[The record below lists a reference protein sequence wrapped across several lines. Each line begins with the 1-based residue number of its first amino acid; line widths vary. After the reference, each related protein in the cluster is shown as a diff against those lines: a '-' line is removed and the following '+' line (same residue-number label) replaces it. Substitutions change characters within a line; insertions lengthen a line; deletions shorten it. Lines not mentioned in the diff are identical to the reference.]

1 MENKQIKI
9 ETLNTR
15 VDTARDLSLKVLKRT
30 NEINKCAHLAE
41 MAIVYGNRFRPVS
54 SEVNRQLNYSENLY
68 YKGEYKKSL
77 ELTANM
83 LEKIEPG
90 VYNRLVKKY
99 TEN

>member
-1 MENKQIKI
+1 MDNTTKMIK
-9 ETLNTR
+9 EKLNSKEY
-15 VDTARDLSLKVLKRT
+15 DFLRT

-68 YKGEYKKSL
+68 YKGEYKKSI

-90 VYNRLVKKY
+90 IYNRLVKKY